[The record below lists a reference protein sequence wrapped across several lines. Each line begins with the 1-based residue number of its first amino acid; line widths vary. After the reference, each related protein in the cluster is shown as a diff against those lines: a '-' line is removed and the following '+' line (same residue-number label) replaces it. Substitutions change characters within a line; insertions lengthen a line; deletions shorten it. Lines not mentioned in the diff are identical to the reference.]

1 MNIIGL
7 WEDKV
12 LGLMFLYTY
21 GILLGVFEG
30 TYLVSFIG
38 YFDGTRDDVGS
49 ICVGLTIRD
58 NITAYEIYYEYE
70 VILDCLL

>member
-21 GILLGVFEG
+21 VFLLGAVEG

-49 ICVGLTIRD
+49 PCVGLTIID
-58 NITAYEIYYEYE
+58 NMTTSEIY
-70 VILDCLL
+70 LMNMK

>member
-21 GILLGVFEG
+21 GILLGVVEG
-30 TYLVSFIG
+30 TYPLSFIG
-38 YFDGTRDDVGS
+38 YFDGTRDEVGS
-49 ICVGLTIRD
+49 PCVGLTIRD
-58 NITAYEIYYEYE
+58 NMTTSDKYMMHLKDYLH
-70 VILDCLL
+70 V